1 MMLNKHLDSLMDYL
15 SRRIKLQINCF
26 CIMVSSA
33 AMDFRNTKAKTTPL
47 QKYWK
52 PGWGEGTVV
61 KILAVQT
68 RETEVGCLEPS

>member
-1 MMLNKHLDSLMDYL
+1 
-15 SRRIKLQINCF
+15 
-26 CIMVSSA
+26 MVSSA